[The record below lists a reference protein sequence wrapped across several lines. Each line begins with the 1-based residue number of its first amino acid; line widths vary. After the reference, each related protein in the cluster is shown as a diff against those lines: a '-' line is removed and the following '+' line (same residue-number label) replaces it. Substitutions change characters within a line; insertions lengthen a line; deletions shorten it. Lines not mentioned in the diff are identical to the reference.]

1 MILICFKYA
10 NRNKVKK
17 ESQVIAKPQNE
28 RKKLSTKVTVFL
40 IENNFQMGK
49 HPDNELIE
57 LLNS

>member
-49 HPDNELIE
+49 HPDEIM
-57 LLNS
+57 S